1 MDLWNFGVRRV
12 GTSKRSRMSLSDPS
26 HYVEK
31 KKLKRQKI
39 KTKEKDAHCTA
50 LLSLS
55 NIKCARTGTRLASI
69 VTSHTHTHTGF
80 YTAHPNPSQTIHSI
94 TSSHFL
100 LKKKNSKKQNY
111 VLEIKKTKNNCE
123 FRRGDDARE
132 WQLSKSS
139 YIELF
144 CCCNILYRVKLL
156 AVTSSNAIA
165 SPCRTVGWAK
175 REFERTGEITSFTHQ
190 SENHGETVPWV
201 LRASTV
207 F

>member
-1 MDLWNFGVRRV
+1 MYLVDSNGLVKCWRSSGRNFKAFQNVIE
-12 GTSKRSRMSLSDPS
+12 RSITLCRK
-26 HYVEK
+26 K

-39 KTKEKDAHCTA
+39 KTTEKDAHCTA

-69 VTSHTHTHTGF
+69 VTSHTHTGF

-100 LKKKNSKKQNY
+100 LKTKNSKKQNY

-132 WQLSKSS
+132 
-139 YIELF
+139 
-144 CCCNILYRVKLL
+144 
-156 AVTSSNAIA
+156 
-165 SPCRTVGWAK
+165 
-175 REFERTGEITSFTHQ
+175 
-190 SENHGETVPWV
+190 
-201 LRASTV
+201 
-207 F
+207 